1 MFEAVGVTMDTGAPR
16 RLAPLVMFRESTAE
30 GFALTTVISLMFED
44 VGAIEMD
51 GAAPRRLA
59 LPPSVMFEDRSMVV
73 VLDGLAGA
81 SLGWLNIAYD
91 DLTRR
96 WKLLLKK
103 IQARCPWY
111 AQGVGCATLIPQSSF
126 F

>member
-1 MFEAVGVTMDTGAPR
+1 MDTGAPR